1 MQFNLCFVWKAEM
14 EWNCETDEGWVA
26 NFKEH
31 GQQRGK
37 ARRRHSLARDSK
49 AARWTAVVAR
59 RKTYEFVRMRPATWV
74 FACRSVR
81 PSSGFKAKNE
91 QICYYT

>member
-37 ARRRHSLARDSK
+37 ARRHSRL
-49 AARWTAVVAR
+49 
-59 RKTYEFVRMRPATWV
+59 E
-74 FACRSVR
+74 
-81 PSSGFKAKNE
+81 SGQMDGCGGKAKNVRVRTYATCDLG
-91 QICYYT
+91 ICMQERPSVIRFLGEE